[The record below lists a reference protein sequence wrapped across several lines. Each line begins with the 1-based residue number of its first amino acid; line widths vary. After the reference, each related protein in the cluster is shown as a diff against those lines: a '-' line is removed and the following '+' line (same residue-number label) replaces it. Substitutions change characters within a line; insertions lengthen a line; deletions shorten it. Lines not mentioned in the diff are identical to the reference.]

1 MQTTGLYKTQL
12 EGTLQRNTNS
22 SSKWNKTL
30 NEGPMGPPIKRHN
43 MDRGDKEHLVPF
55 SCHTRHYSKHC
66 EYSGE

>member
-43 MDRGDKEHLVPF
+43 MDTAVYKTDKVTAFNMLLF
-55 SCHTRHYSKHC
+55 
-66 EYSGE
+66 